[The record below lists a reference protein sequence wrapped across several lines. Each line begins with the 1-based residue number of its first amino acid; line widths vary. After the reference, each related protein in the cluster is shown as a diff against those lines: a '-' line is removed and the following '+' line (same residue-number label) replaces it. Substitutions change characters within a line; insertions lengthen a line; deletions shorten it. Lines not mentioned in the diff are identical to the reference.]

1 MFHRIAVPILALVVI
16 LGLTLGVA
24 AAQNTQIQKVP
35 VTSTN
40 PASGKEMFNTYCA
53 VCHGTDGKGSGPAA
67 SALKKSPADLTSLAT
82 RNSGKFPDLKVARYI
97 EGLDQVDAHGTRD
110 MPMWGE
116 MFRSIDKSNAAITQ
130 MRVANLVAY
139 VKGLQGK

>member
-16 LGLTLGVA
+16 LGVA
-24 AAQNTQIQKVP
+24 TAQNTQVQKVP

-40 PASGKEMFNTYCA
+40 PASGQEMFNNYCA
-53 VCHGTDGKGSGPAA
+53 VCHGKDAKGSGPAA
-67 SALKKSPADLTSLAT
+67 SALKKSPADLTTLAT

-116 MFRSIDKSNAAITQ
+116 MFRSIDKSNSSITQ
-130 MRVANLVAY
+130 MRVSNLVAY
-139 VKGLQGK
+139 VKSLQGK